1 MNLHWWRW
9 SKWSILDEFR
19 ASNTCFLGLKLDLQ
33 VVKLFCET
41 SVKNIFNDSNT
52 ISPKSVKNMKIS
64 SIFQDF
70 HEFHR
75 FSKMLNHRFSVG
87 KLRNLTFSN
96 DFPKFHKKIK
106 KWIYTGGVHPNDRF
120 LMIFMLQTPVFLGL
134 KLDFQVLKLFFK
146 KSVKKYLQRQQYN
159 FSKICQKTWKFSK
172 LWFFWNVLDHFT
184 EISTVIM
191 ILKNEK

>member
-1 MNLHWWRW
+1 MNLHWWRR

-19 ASNTCFLGLKLDLQ
+19 ASNTCFLGLKLNLQ

-41 SVKNIFNDSNT
+41 SVTNIFDDSNT
-52 ISPKSVKNMKIS
+52 IFPESVKNMKIS
-64 SIFQDF
+64 PIFQDF

-106 KWIYTGGVHPNDRF
+106 KWIYTGGVDLNYRF
-120 LMIFMLQTPVFLGL
+120 LTNFGLQTS
-134 KLDFQVLKLFFK
+134 FF
-146 KSVKKYLQRQQYN
+146 
-159 FSKICQKTWKFSK
+159 
-172 LWFFWNVLDHFT
+172 
-184 EISTVIM
+184 
-191 ILKNEK
+191 

>member
-1 MNLHWWRW
+1 MNLHWWRR

-52 ISPKSVKNMKIS
+52 IAPKTVKNMKIS

-106 KWIYTGGVHPNDRF
+106 KMNLHWWRPSKWSILDDFHASNACFFRVKVGFSGVETFFQKIREKISSTTAIRF
-120 LMIFMLQTPVFLGL
+120 LQKWWKNMKIFKILIFLERFGS
-134 KLDFQVLKLFFK
+134 F
-146 KSVKKYLQRQQYN
+146 YRN
-159 FSKICQKTWKFSK
+159 
-172 LWFFWNVLDHFT
+172 
-184 EISTVIM
+184 
-191 ILKNEK
+191 

>member
-1 MNLHWWRW
+1 MK
-9 SKWSILDEFR
+9 KWIYTGGVDLNDRFLT
-19 ASNTCFLGLKLDLQ
+19 NFVLQTPVFLGLKLDLQ

-96 DFPKFHKKIK
+96 DFPKFH
-106 KWIYTGGVHPNDRF
+106 
-120 LMIFMLQTPVFLGL
+120 
-134 KLDFQVLKLFFK
+134 
-146 KSVKKYLQRQQYN
+146 
-159 FSKICQKTWKFSK
+159 
-172 LWFFWNVLDHFT
+172 
-184 EISTVIM
+184 E
-191 ILKNEK
+191 KNEKMNLHWWRRSKWSILDEFRASNTCFLRVKVGSVGGETFLQKISEKISSTTAIRFLRNPSKNMKIFKILIFLERFGSFTKIRKEKDF